1 MVVRPPEFKPIRERI
16 VSRQARKEIV
26 GLETEACCPTTKPTT
41 DSALRAG
48 VRPQPLQKH
57 LSE

>member
-1 MVVRPPEFKPIRERI
+1 MVVRPPELKPIRERI
-16 VSRQARKEIV
+16 ASRQARGEIG
-26 GLETEACCPTTKPTT
+26 GLETEAGCPTTKPTT

-48 VRPQPLQKH
+48 VRPQPFQKH